1 MPDKKQKRNR
11 RGGVSVSARSGV
23 LRLRWTYAGQ
33 RKQMSLRIPDS
44 PENRLIAQQKAAQI
58 EADMVSGKYD
68 ETLDRY
74 RVIASALPAQSATPT
89 PELFDQF
96 AEFKRQDGT
105 SGQTLSTKYRA
116 LRSNIARFGRN
127 VLTTDD
133 ARQLVELLRGRQSP
147 QISNQNLVL
156 LKSFGAW
163 LTDQKHLNA
172 NVFTP
177 IRPLKG
183 ARAQKIQDR
192 TPFTREELALFLET
206 MRSHPTAAHYYDFT
220 VVLFSLGLRPSEAIG
235 LRWGH
240 VNLSKRVI
248 TIRESL
254 SRSPDGRTSGRARE
268 RKGTKS
274 DNVRVLPLNE
284 QLVSLFAARW
294 YLDATTDELI
304 FTSASGEPIDDHNY
318 RERYWKPCCEAAGIR
333 YRPPYTSRHT
343 LISYGLEYEGWTY
356 KQAAAVAGH
365 STTRMIE
372 ETYGHLM
379 EMPTMPFME
388 SDH

>member
-1 MPDKKQKRNR
+1 MNARN
-11 RGGVSVSARSGV
+11 AV
-23 LRLRWTYAGQ
+23 LRLRWLYRG
-33 RKQMSLRIPDS
+33 KQKQLSLRIPDN
-44 PENRLIAQQKAAQI
+44 PDNRLIAQQKAAQI
-58 EADMVSGKYD
+58 EADIISGKYD
-68 ETLDRY
+68 ETLDSY
-74 RVIASALPAQSATPT
+74 RVIALAPSAQSSTPT
-89 PELFDQF
+89 AELFDQF
-96 AEFKRQDGT
+96 TEFKRLDGT
-105 SGQTLSTKYRA
+105 SGQTISTKYRA

-127 VLTTDD
+127 VLTTDG

-163 LTDQKHLNA
+163 LTDQKHLHS
-172 NVFTP
+172 NVFAP

-183 ARAQKIQDR
+183 AKAYKTQDR

-206 MRSHPTAAHYYDFT
+206 MRSHPYAQHYYDFT

-240 VNLSKRVI
+240 VSLSKRIV

-254 SRSPDGRTSGRARE
+254 SRSADGRTSGRARE

-274 DNVRVLPLNE
+274 DNVRVLPLND
-284 QLVSLFAARW
+284 QLVELFSRRW
-294 YLDATTDELI
+294 YLDASTDELI

-318 RERYWKPCCEAAGIR
+318 RERYWKPVCEAAGIR

-365 STTRMIE
+365 TTTRMIE
-372 ETYGHLM
+372 ETYSHLM
-379 EMPTMPFME
+379 EMPTMPFMD

>member
-1 MPDKKQKRNR
+1 MASEKQKRSR
-11 RGGVSVSARSGV
+11 RGGVSVTVRGGI
-23 LRLRWTYAGQ
+23 LRLRWRYEGKRYQ
-33 RKQMSLRIPDS
+33 LSLCIPDT
-44 PENRLIAQQKAAQI
+44 PENRQIAAQKAAQI
-58 EADMVSGKYD
+58 EADILAGEYD
-68 ETLDRY
+68 PSLNTY
-74 RVIASALPAQSATPT
+74 RIIAAPPMAESTGSTV
-89 PELFDQF
+89 ELFEQF
-96 AEFKRQDGT
+96 TEFKRLDGI

-116 LRSNIARFGRN
+116 LRANLARFGRD

-133 ARQLVELLRGRQSP
+133 ARAVVDLLRGRQSP

-163 LTDQKHLNA
+163 LAEQRLLQT
-172 NVFTP
+172 NVFEP

-183 ARAQKIQDR
+183 ARAIKVQDR
-192 TPFTREELALFLET
+192 TPFTRGELALFLET
-206 MRSHPTAAHYYDFT
+206 MRSHPTASHYYDFT

-240 VNLSKRVI
+240 INLTRKTV

-254 SRSPDGRTSGRARE
+254 SRSSDGLTSGRSRE
-268 RKGTKS
+268 RKGTKT
-274 DNVRVLPLNE
+274 DNVRVLPLND
-284 QLVSLFAARW
+284 QLVDLFIERW
-294 YLDATTDELI
+294 HLGVAVDELI
-304 FTSASGEPIDDHNY
+304 FTAANGGPIDDHNY
-318 RERYWKPCCEAAGIR
+318 RERYWKVVCEAAGIR

-365 STTRMIE
+365 TTTRMIE

-379 EMPTMPFME
+379 NMPSMPDME
-388 SDH
+388 L